1 MRSASLDC
9 AAAGRQVP
17 STIRTT
23 TAGVNRRIGSPIGV
37 ATIEARLVFRPQ
49 PVGISACGGRRDG
62 RPLGAAFRLLQRIGP
77 KDLGMTDLY
86 LRSGIFLAPF
96 HNHDEN
102 PTLSIERDLELLEHL
117 DRLNY
122 HEAWIGEHHSG
133 GFELIACPEMFI
145 AAAAQRTRHI
155 RLGTGVV
162 SLADRM
168 VQLDH
173 MTRGRAMFGVGPGA
187 LVHDALKI
195 GIDPGEQRRMMDE
208 SFEVVVRL
216 LKGEIVNRKTD
227 WFNLT
232 GAQLQLRP
240 YTRPTMELAVA
251 AARSP
256 SGSVLAGKY
265 GVGMLSIGGTS
276 PIAMERH
283 TANWGLY
290 EETAR
295 ENGHAPNR
303 KDWRVVG
310 MFHIAETREQARTNV
325 KFGVEA
331 FAQYFR
337 DVATFPIIPGDVGD
351 ATEWLIET
359 GTGCIGTPDDAIAYI
374 ERLISGSG
382 GFGVI
387 CELAQNWA
395 DWEATKRH
403 YELMARFVHPRFQQ
417 SRELLSGSYDY
428 ATSRHVDF
436 TGQAS
441 AAIQKAIDQHAARRT
456 TEVERPAAE

>member
-1 MRSASLDC
+1 
-9 AAAGRQVP
+9 
-17 STIRTT
+17 
-23 TAGVNRRIGSPIGV
+23 
-37 ATIEARLVFRPQ
+37 
-49 PVGISACGGRRDG
+49 
-62 RPLGAAFRLLQRIGP
+62 
-77 KDLGMTDLY
+77 MTEPY

-102 PTLSIERDLELLEHL
+102 PTLSMERDMELVEHL

-162 SLADRM
+162 SLPYHNPFMLADRM

-195 GIDPGEQRRMMDE
+195 GIDPGNQREMMEE
-208 SFEVVVRL
+208 SFDVIIRL
-216 LKGEIVNRKTD
+216 LRGETVNKKTD
-227 WFNLT
+227 WFNIT
-232 GAQLQLRP
+232 DAQLQLRP
-240 YTRPTMELAVA
+240 YTRPNMELAVA

-256 SGSVLAGKY
+256 SGGVLAGTH
-265 GVGMLSIGGTS
+265 GVGMLSIGGTA
-276 PIAMERH
+276 PAQMERH
-283 TANWGLY
+283 TANWNLY

-295 ENGHAPNR
+295 ANGHTPNR

-310 MFHIAETREQARTNV
+310 FFHIAETREQAIKNV
-325 KFGVEA
+325 QFGVQQ

-337 DVATFPIIPGDVGD
+337 DVATFPIIPGDVD
-351 ATEWLIET
+351 DPVLWLMET
-359 GTGCIGTPDDAIAYI
+359 GTACIGTPDDAVAYVD
-374 ERLISGSG
+374 RLMKGSG
-382 GFGVI
+382 GFGVL

-403 YELMARFVHPRFQQ
+403 YELMARFVHPKFQQ
-417 SRELLSGSYDY
+417 SRELLVDSYNY
-428 ATSRHVDF
+428 ATARHVEF
-436 TGQAS
+436 GGQAA
-441 AAIQKAIDQHAARRT
+441 AAIQKAIDRHAART
-456 TEVERPAAE
+456 TGADKKEAAE